1 MSPTVRGVTDRLDW
15 VLLAYRLPREPSTP
29 RITLWR
35 KLRRLGVVQIV
46 DSLVALPADARTR
59 EQLEWL
65 ADEVI
70 EAGGE
75 ATVWTG
81 RPGSAGDERRLAARM
96 AEAIRAEYEQVIAGA
111 AAAASQPTGVRQRTH
126 KRLRRQLSQV
136 ERRDFFPPPDRERAR
151 RSVEDLASAIVEAP

>member
-1 MSPTVRGVTDRLDW
+1 MTDRLDW

-46 DSLVALPADARTR
+46 DSLVALPADARTK

-65 ADEVI
+65 AEEVI

-75 ATVWTG
+75 ATIWVG
-81 RPGSAGDERRLAARM
+81 RLGSASDERHLAARM
-96 AEAIRAEYEQVIAGA
+96 AEAVRAEYERVIADAGR
-111 AAAASQPTGVRQRTH
+111 AASQPAGMRRRTAA
-126 KRLRRQLSQV
+126 RLRRELSRV
-136 ERRDFFPPPDRERAR
+136 ERRDFFPPPDRERAWQAVEELAR
-151 RSVEDLASAIVEAP
+151 VSVEVP

>member
-1 MSPTVRGVTDRLDW
+1 VTDRLDW

-59 EQLEWL
+59 EQLDWL

-75 ATVWTG
+75 ATVWDG
-81 RPGSAGDERRLAARM
+81 RPGCASDERRLAARM
-96 AEAIRAEYEQVIAGA
+96 AEAIRAEYEQVIADAGA
-111 AAAASQPTGVRQRTH
+111 AAGQPAGVRRRTAM
-126 KRLRRQLSQV
+126 RLRRQLSRV

-151 RSVEDLASAIVEAP
+151 RAVEDLARVIVEVP

>member
-96 AEAIRAEYEQVIAGA
+96 AEAIRAEYEQVIADAGA
-111 AAAASQPTGVRQRTH
+111 AAGQAAGVR
-126 KRLRRQLSQV
+126 
-136 ERRDFFPPPDRERAR
+136 R
-151 RSVEDLASAIVEAP
+151 RSTRDSCRRKRMAVRRRTPAA

>member
-1 MSPTVRGVTDRLDW
+1 VTDRLDW

-46 DSLVALPADARTR
+46 DSLVALPADSRTK

-75 ATVWTG
+75 ATVWVG
-81 RPGSAGDERRLAARM
+81 RPGSASDERHLAARM
-96 AEAIRAEYEQVIAGA
+96 AEAIRAEYEQVIVDAGA
-111 AAAASQPTGVRQRTH
+111 AAGQPAGVRRRTAL
-126 KRLRRQLSQV
+126 RLRRQLSRV

-151 RSVEDLASAIVEAP
+151 RAVEDLARVIVEVP